1 MVPLL
6 ADLKT
11 GRSIQLAHTL
21 HPAVHR
27 LDIAVHLS
35 RDFRQP
41 VVEKGVHVIR
51 NQTDFK
57 AHILAALRHLD
68 QQAVSKVPCSDTGR
82 LQLLDEFQSFL
93 EIVKREVKTRK
104 DAASQYKET
113 RPELAEKE
121 EAEIEI
127 LLKYLPAQLS
137 DEEVVAIAREVIEQT
152 GATGPGD
159 LGKIMGPLMGRL
171 QGRADGNRAREAI
184 QAVFAE

>member
-1 MVPLL
+1 METEIQNDIKTALKAGEKLAVSTLRMVL
-6 ADLKT
+6 ASLKN
-11 GRSIQLAHTL
+11 RRI
-21 HPAVHR
+21 
-27 LDIAVHLS
+27 
-35 RDFRQP
+35 
-41 VVEKGVHVIR
+41 EKGE
-51 NQTDFK
+51 D
-57 AHILAALRHLD
+57 
-68 QQAVSKVPCSDTGR
+68 
-82 LQLLDEFQSFL
+82 LDEKEFL